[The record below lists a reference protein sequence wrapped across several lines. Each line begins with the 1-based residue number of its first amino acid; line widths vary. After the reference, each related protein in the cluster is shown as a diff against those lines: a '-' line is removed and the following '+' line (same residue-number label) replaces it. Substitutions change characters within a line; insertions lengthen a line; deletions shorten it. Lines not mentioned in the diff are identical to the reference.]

1 MAIFYN
7 VCVSGKRKEWI
18 EIRRHGLKK
27 SAGEESAQK
36 RERERKRRRKEGEI
50 KLYNTSKRIVIERTH
65 YNT

>member
-36 RERERKRRRKEGEI
+36 REREEEKKE
-50 KLYNTSKRIVIERTH
+50 R
-65 YNT
+65 